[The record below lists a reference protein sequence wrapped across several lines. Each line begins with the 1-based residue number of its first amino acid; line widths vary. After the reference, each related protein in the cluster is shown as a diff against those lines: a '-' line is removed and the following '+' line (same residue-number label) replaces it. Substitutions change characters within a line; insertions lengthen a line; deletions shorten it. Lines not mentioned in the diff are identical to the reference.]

1 MLLHGKEEYRT
12 NHCFIG
18 VTPVE
23 KINKLESPRILAS
36 HLPYAWL
43 PTQLRNNKDIKII
56 NVCRNPKDTCVSF
69 FHYTKKCAKE
79 MYDGEWSGFLD
90 IFMRGDSKSK
100 SFLFYFGE
108 KLQPFFIKICDLK
121 RVLVRKCMFEHSG

>member
-90 IFMRGDSKSK
+90 IFMRGDSKST
-100 SFLFYFGE
+100 
-108 KLQPFFIKICDLK
+108 
-121 RVLVRKCMFEHSG
+121 